1 MNLLQHNEW
10 FLSVYMLSIFDSTT
24 IIHVLS
30 IQNLTLY
37 VMIKFFHNKTSLRD
51 ESSHLTG
58 TVNLTYSIKIIHKC
72 K

>member
-10 FLSVYMLSIFDSTT
+10 FLSVYMLSVFDSTT
-24 IIHVLS
+24 KIHVLS

-37 VMIKFFHNKTSLRD
+37 VMIKFFHNKTSFRD

-58 TVNLTYSIKIIHKC
+58 LVNSTYSIKIIHKC